1 MCGRYSLVIG
11 MEQLVKR
18 FGIARMEAGW
28 VPRYNVAPTQTMPV
42 VIGQDGSR
50 ELPG

>member
-18 FGIARMEAGW
+18 FGIAWSDAGW
-28 VPRYNVAPTQTMPV
+28 VPRYNVAATKTMPV
-42 VIGQDGSR
+42 VTLQYGS
-50 ELPG
+50 L